1 MASAARQRVAW
12 IVLLLLVVAAIWLFA
27 TGRRTTED
35 LVRVF
40 DWMVPLLLGY
50 WLGTGTERRRLRD
63 QQKERRGRLAGKR
76 ETHAE

>member
-35 LVRVF
+35 LVRLF

-50 WLGTGTERRRLRD
+50 WLGARTERRRLRD
-63 QQKERRGRLAGKR
+63 QQKERRGRLAAR
-76 ETHAE
+76 TASQEE